1 MLLNKIT
8 SRRSIIHFT
17 VLLIILL
24 INSCSF
30 NRVYG
35 LKKDDF
41 LGKVARKDY
50 NFILEVDYLKNSIKE
65 INRLGDGAS
74 YYMSFVYKKNN
85 MLLFSN
91 KLLYQEIQNKD
102 SYYGPKAASQLLKQL
117 LQEKDYVKAEAHV
130 LDFLELYKGDFPGIS
145 KQLIEAIYWQKK
157 DSQVVPFIE
166 NLDRSLYSD
175 YANYEL
181 DMLKTV
187 SSARLGIP
195 TWENEFRE
203 LFFNQPLSPL
213 LKRAYSFIDYYPEFG
228 KGFTKEEK
236 QYFKAMALASGG
248 DYINAQEILRFI
260 MYSEDWVFK
269 TNQSIRNISRIIKD
283 SGYLSMN
290 LKPFKYALDNSMD
303 ETRNSALVSYASLYF
318 NKESFSSVVNILED
332 SIVDMNYGKTKDDA
346 IWLYLLSLSHVG
358 KDRVL
363 SKLGFYVDQLTG
375 ESYAS
380 DIIDHVVT
388 ALVQNKEWESI
399 LEIKDI
405 VKKYGDT
412 TDNSRISWIL
422 SRLYFYRYLRVD
434 NINKEIEHELDNI
447 VTTDHYS
454 YYSYIA
460 NALLKRE
467 SNLVLSEPENI
478 VELTE
483 DDKWIQG
490 FLSYGLEDEALVFSK
505 QVKEL
510 NYSAAIE
517 VATLLDSEEKHLE
530 ALRFMSR
537 SDVPLNK
544 ESFPL
549 YYPLPYKD
557 RIMEVA
563 NTYNFPAALYTG
575 LIRTESGFDM
585 DVVSSAGAVG
595 LSQLMPDTAEEQAND
610 MGIGS
615 PDLTDPDI
623 NILLGGSY
631 IDWLVDRFDT
641 YPISCMAY
649 NAGPGNV
656 WNWQR
661 LWGDLPD
668 ELFIE
673 AAPFKETRSY
683 VPKILKAAIYYG
695 HEEYD
700 VTPYQVVKLVFP
712 DID

>member
-1 MLLNKIT
+1 MLLYKIT
-8 SRRSIIHFT
+8 SRRSIIQLT

-24 INSCSF
+24 MNSCSF

-50 NFILEVDYLKNSIKE
+50 HFILEVDYLKNSIKE

-91 KLLYQEIQNKD
+91 KLLYQEIQNKN

-117 LQEKDYVKAEAHV
+117 LQAKDYIKAEVHA
-130 LDFLELYKGDFPGIS
+130 LDFFDLYKGSFPGIR

-157 DSQVVPFIE
+157 DSQVIPFIE
-166 NLDRSLYSD
+166 NLDRLQFSD

-203 LFFNQPLSPL
+203 LFFNQPISPL
-213 LKRAYSFIDYYPEFG
+213 LKRAYSFIDYYPEYG
-228 KGFTKEEK
+228 KGFTDEEK

-248 DYINAQEILRFI
+248 DYKNSQEILRSI
-260 MYSEDWVFK
+260 MLSEDWVFK
-269 TNQSIRNISRIIKD
+269 TNQSIRNISKIIKN
-283 SGYLSMN
+283 SRYITLN
-290 LKPFKYALDNSMD
+290 LKPFKYALDNTVA

-318 NKESFSSVVNILED
+318 NKESYSSVIDILEN
-332 SIVDMNYGKTKDDA
+332 SILDMSYGKTKDDA

-358 KDRVL
+358 RDRVVSRL
-363 SKLGFYVDQLTG
+363 RYYVDQLTG
-375 ESYAS
+375 ESYSS
-380 DIIDHVVT
+380 DIIDHIIT
-388 ALVQNKEWESI
+388 ALVQNKEWDSI

-412 TDNSRISWIL
+412 IDNSRISWIL
-422 SRLYFYRYLRVD
+422 SRLYFHRYLRVD
-434 NINKEIEHELDNI
+434 NISRQIELELDSI
-447 VTTDHYS
+447 VTTDQYS

-467 SNLVLSEPENI
+467 SNLVLSEPDNI
-478 VELTE
+478 VELN
-483 DDKWIQG
+483 DDDEWIQG
-490 FLSYGLEDEALVFSK
+490 FLSYGLEDEAIVFSK
-505 QVKEL
+505 RVEKI
-510 NYSAAIE
+510 NYSVAIE
-517 VATLLDSEEKHLE
+517 VATLLDFEGKHLE

-557 RIMEVA
+557 IIMEVS
-563 NTYNFPAALYTG
+563 NTYNFPATLYTG

-595 LSQLMPDTAEEQAND
+595 LSQLMPGTAIEQAND
-610 MGIGS
+610 LGLGT
-615 PDLTDPDI
+615 PDLNDPDT
-623 NILLGGSY
+623 NILLGGAY
-631 IDWLVDRFDT
+631 MNWLVDRFYT
-641 YPISCMAY
+641 YAVSCMAY

-661 LWGDLPD
+661 FWGDLPD

-700 VTPYQVVKLVFP
+700 VTPYQVVKQIFP